1 MNEDEMMAPVV
12 ETSQLDGT
20 VSDLSIWN
28 LLIEAD
34 IVVQI
39 VMGMLLIASL
49 WSWAIIFGKIGL
61 YRRVANLTDQFED
74 EFWSGQASVYA
85 ILADGRKHRFELLSG
100 GLDTSRIH
108 QGSELDLLDAA
119 AGRSSEHVRGP
130 HAAAASTVDA
140 DTRTPPESL
149 QSSATSLLLRAAA
162 AAPPGLQGGA
172 KSTHMGILDALLCN
186 CM

>member
-49 WSWAIIFGKIGL
+49 WSWAIICG
-61 YRRVANLTDQFED
+61 R
-74 EFWSGQASVYA
+74 ASA
-85 ILADGRKHRFELLSG
+85 FM
-100 GLDTSRIH
+100 
-108 QGSELDLLDAA
+108 
-119 AGRSSEHVRGP
+119 P
-130 HAAAASTVDA
+130 
-140 DTRTPPESL
+140 
-149 QSSATSLLLRAAA
+149 
-162 AAPPGLQGGA
+162 
-172 KSTHMGILDALLCN
+172 
-186 CM
+186 